1 MIDLYPPTPLLVGT
15 HAHRS
20 IHLGSFLSTMEWLKH
35 NYDPPSNAR
44 CIYYLTCDQY
54 PALPR

>member
-20 IHLGSFLSTMEWLKH
+20 TQVLSVYHGMVETQL
-35 NYDPPSNAR
+35 
-44 CIYYLTCDQY
+44 
-54 PALPR
+54 